1 MSVAPFHLAKKRIL
15 VVALDW
21 GLGHAARCVPL
32 IEGLLQEGHEVILGA
47 NGRAAQLLKMEFPH
61 LLLEEFPPYQIRYFS
76 NNMFLNIGIQFPKII
91 WAAWREHRK
100 VQLLI
105 KKHQLDIIISDN
117 RFGCFS
123 DKVKSVFLTHQLWI
137 KIPFRPLAI
146 IVNQIN
152 HWVIRQFDECWIPD
166 WRGERRL
173 AGDLSRPIN
182 GIQQRYLGTLSR
194 MKKGPALHGK
204 RLVAILSGPEP
215 QRTALEQLLSH
226 QAQQLNQEIVIVQG
240 KPEQQPQAIQ
250 STTVVQLIPALSGR
264 ELNQL
269 INEATIVICR
279 SGYSSLMDLVQVQKQ
294 AILIP
299 TPGQTEQE
307 YLAHKYSDEGLFFS
321 CAQSTFQLEEALK
334 LIGNYPG
341 FGINTP
347 LPTQK
352 GLLQEAIASL

>member
-1 MSVAPFHLAKKRIL
+1 MSTAPLSPVKKCIL
-15 VVALDW
+15 VVVLDW

-32 IEGLLQEGHEVILGA
+32 VEGLLQEGHEVILGA

-61 LLLEEFPPYQIRYFS
+61 LLVEELPPYQIRYFS

-100 VQLLI
+100 VQVLI
-105 KKHQLDIIISDN
+105 KKHRLDIVISDN

-146 IVNQIN
+146 VVNRIN

-173 AGDLSRPIN
+173 AGDLSRPIS
-182 GIQQRYLGTLSR
+182 GIQHRYLGTLSR
-194 MKKGPALHGK
+194 MKEGPPLQK
-204 RLVAILSGPEP
+204 KQLVAILSGPEP
-215 QRTALEQLLSH
+215 QRTALEQQLSH
-226 QAQQLNQEIVIVQG
+226 QAQQLKQEIVIVQG
-240 KPEQQPQAIQ
+240 KPEQERQEVQ
-250 STTVVQLIPALSGR
+250 SSAVVQLIPALSGR
-264 ELNQL
+264 ALNQL
-269 INEATIVICR
+269 INDATILICR

-307 YLAHKYSDEGLFFS
+307 YLARKYSDEGLFFS
-321 CAQSTFQLEEALK
+321 HTQSTFQLEQALK
-334 LIGNYPG
+334 VIGNYPG
-341 FGINTP
+341 FGKTFP
-347 LPTQK
+347 PTAQTT
-352 GLLQEAIASL
+352 LLQEAIASL

>member
-1 MSVAPFHLAKKRIL
+1 MSIAPFSPAKKRVL
-15 VVALDW
+15 VVVLDW

-32 IEGLLQEGHEVILGA
+32 VKGLLQEEHEVILGA
-47 NGRAAQLLKMEFPH
+47 NGRAAQLLKIEFPG
-61 LLLEEFPPYQIRYFS
+61 LLLEELPPYGIRYFS
-76 NNMFLNIGIQFPKII
+76 KNMFLNIGIQFPKII
-91 WAAWREHRK
+91 WAAWHEHRK
-100 VQLLI
+100 VKDLI

-123 DKVKSVFLTHQLWI
+123 TEVKSIFLTHQLWI
-137 KIPFRPLAI
+137 KIPFRPLEI

-152 HWVIRQFDECWIPD
+152 HWLIKQYDECWIPD
-166 WRGERRL
+166 WQGESRL
-173 AGDLSRPIN
+173 AGALSHPIN
-182 GIQQRYLGTLSR
+182 GVHHRHLGILSR
-194 MKKGPALHGK
+194 MKKGASAQKK

-240 KPEQQPQAIQ
+240 KPEQKRRTIQ
-250 STTVVQLIPALSGR
+250 SSAVVQLIPALSGK

-269 INEATIVICR
+269 INDATILICR

-307 YLAHKYSDEGLFFS
+307 YLARKYSDQGLFFS
-321 CAQSTFQLEEALK
+321 CTQSAFQLEQALK
-334 LIGNYPG
+334 VMENYPG
-341 FGINTP
+341 FGKDFSP
-347 LPTQK
+347 PEHK
-352 GLLQEAIASL
+352 ALLQEAIASL